1 MSGPGAHFTSPQK
14 PRDPKNQTVVRGF
27 GTAARAAALRE
38 RIEARKN
45 PGRASAP
52 SEPAPLSA
60 NVADPQ
66 DDVQMPDWVDVPSE
80 IPKIPHSSFLPPT
93 LVPAPSSPRNTTRRQ
108 CAAWDLLLPEL
119 ERPYAHYQ
127 LSSYAQRPLPIPS
140 VIRFECPNSC
150 PTSLVTQ
157 IQCLYISCK

>member
-93 LVPAPSSPRNTTRRQ
+93 LVPAPSSLGTQHVDSVLLGTFFSRSWSDLTR
-108 CAAWDLLLPEL
+108 
-119 ERPYAHYQ
+119 
-127 LSSYAQRPLPIPS
+127 
-140 VIRFECPNSC
+140 
-150 PTSLVTQ
+150 T
-157 IQCLYISCK
+157 ISCRAMHSGRCPFPL